1 MAAVPLLR
9 DRFQAL
15 VDRYV
20 FGIKHSAEE
29 VIGIVSERIPTAF
42 DREVLGRVVAEE
54 ILPTLLIRQ
63 SALYLFEEG
72 RQETLYEQAVP
83 GGAPEPT
90 RARTCR
96 RCSRRAAATCRRA
109 PAIPRS
115 PGCGW

>member
-1 MAAVPLLR
+1 MIFFALSSQLAGTITGGFLAILLLVSLLYMAAVPLLR

-29 VIGIVSERIPTAF
+29 VIGIVSARIPTAF

-63 SALYLFEEG
+63 SALYLFEE
-72 RQETLYEQAVP
+72 QHE
-83 GGAPEPT
+83 
-90 RARTCR
+90 
-96 RCSRRAAATCRRA
+96 
-109 PAIPRS
+109 
-115 PGCGW
+115 